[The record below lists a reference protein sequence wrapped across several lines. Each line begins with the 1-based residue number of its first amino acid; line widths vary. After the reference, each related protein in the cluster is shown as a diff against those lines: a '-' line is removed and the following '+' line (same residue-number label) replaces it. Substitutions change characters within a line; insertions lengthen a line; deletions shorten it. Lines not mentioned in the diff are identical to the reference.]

1 MRYTV
6 ITPTYNEAANIGTL
20 VAEVFKRVPD
30 VSVLVVDDNSPDGT
44 SDVVRKLQ
52 AQYPNLSLFL
62 RERKE
67 GLGKAYISA
76 FKRVL
81 NDTDAVIMMDADLS
95 HHPEYLPK
103 LIAAAEH
110 ADVVVGSRYMPG
122 GATQGWELWRRIL
135 SRCGN
140 WYARTVT
147 GLPVRDCTAGF
158 MLVKADFLR
167 KVDFSQFD
175 LSGYAFLIEL
185 KYLLWKA
192 GARMAQVPIIFRNRI
207 GGESKISSHIINE
220 GILAPWKIRFRKQV

>member
-20 VAEVFKRVPD
+20 VSEIFKHAPE

-44 SDVVRKLQ
+44 ADVVRKLQ
-52 AQYPNLSLFL
+52 AQYPKVELFL
-62 RERKE
+62 REKKE

-76 FKRVL
+76 FKRVI
-81 NDTDAVIMMDADLS
+81 NATDAVIMMDADLS

-103 LIAAAEH
+103 LMKAAES
-110 ADVVVGSRYMPG
+110 ADVVVGSRYMRG
-122 GATQGWELWRRIL
+122 GATEGWELWRRIL

-147 GLPVRDCTAGF
+147 GLPVDDCTAGF
-158 MLVKADFLR
+158 MMIKTGMLK
-167 KVDFSQFD
+167 KINFD
-175 LSGYAFLIEL
+175 RFNLSGYAFLIEL
-185 KYLLWKA
+185 KYMLWKA
-192 GARMAQVPIIFRNRI
+192 GARMTQVPIIFRNRV

-220 GILAPWKIRFRKQV
+220 GILAPWKMVFKK